1 MKILLIYATYSG
13 STQMAAQIAHDV
25 LTEHTYEVD
34 MKLASEITAEEIK
47 SAEYIVLASPSWDDH
62 GRDGMP
68 HEDFLRL
75 QERIGD
81 AFAGKHIAMLGL
93 GDNTYAH
100 FCGCVDY
107 IEGWMKDTKAELFV
121 PSLRVD
127 NFYFDTEGNTQKVK
141 SWASDLVTHLPAA

>member
-13 STQMAAQIAHDV
+13 STQMAAQIAHDT
-25 LTEHTYEVD
+25 LTENKHEVT
-34 MKLASEITAEEIK
+34 MKLASEITPEEIK
-47 SAEYIVLASPSWDDH
+47 TFDYIMLASPSWDEN

-81 AFAGKHIAMLGL
+81 AFTGKHIAMLGL
-93 GDNTYAH
+93 GDKTYAH

-107 IEGWMKDTKAELFV
+107 IEGWMNDTKATLFI
-121 PSLRVD
+121 PSLRID
-127 NFYFDTEGNTQKVK
+127 NFYFDTDGNTKKVK
-141 SWASDLVTHLPAA
+141 EWTEELIKHLPAA

>member
-1 MKILLIYATYSG
+1 
-13 STQMAAQIAHDV
+13 MAAQAAQQI
-25 LTEHTYEVD
+25 LTENKYEVVLQ
-34 MKLASEITAEEIK
+34 LASEVTPEEIK
-47 SAEYIVLASPSWDDH
+47 SYEYIVLASPSWDDH

-75 QERIGD
+75 QERVGD
-81 AFAGKHIAMLGL
+81 AFTGKHIAMLGL

-107 IEGWMKDTKAELFV
+107 IEGWMSDTKATLIM

-127 NFYFDTEGNTQKVK
+127 NFYFDTDGNTKKVK
-141 SWASDLVTHLPAA
+141 EWAEELVKHLPAA